1 MDNAGVRAAFVAAG
15 LSRLLKV
22 KVKLDTSSVIQ

>member
-1 MDNAGVRAAFVAAG
+1 MDKAGVRAAFVAD
-15 LSRLLKV
+15 LSRLLKD